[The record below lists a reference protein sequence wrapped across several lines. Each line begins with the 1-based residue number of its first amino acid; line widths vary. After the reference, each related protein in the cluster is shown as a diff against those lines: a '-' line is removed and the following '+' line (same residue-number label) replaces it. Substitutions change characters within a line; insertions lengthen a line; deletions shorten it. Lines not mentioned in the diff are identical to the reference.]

1 MTGSNIPFDFLHEQ
15 GIEFDFAGDGSSSV
29 PITSSLPAST
39 SGRLDEHEDLELSS
53 SLLTMSLDKDIPM
66 DEMALSAGEKSLLAR
81 PMAEDAMAALV
92 RPSGHLKGS
101 SGHLN
106 TANVGRR
113 KGRNN
118 SSRSRHG
125 AANVGEHSPA
135 GPLANVAATQPEFGI
150 ESGGVLDSKGAAAG
164 GGARPDISVNTGN
177 SSNGGVHHNVSGV
190 TSDGTFSPGQS
201 GTSSSSSSSENTPS
215 PSLLNAPNLVAQQ
228 LNNGLSPTASML
240 HQLGDAYRDGLISD
254 EQKSELKRSLTRANQ
269 MAASSSLGPANGNS
283 GFATVSALIGGLDS
297 AVRSPNNGGV
307 DSKALSPG
315 TLAGLDFDPSAS
327 ADLANSGDLV
337 DLVNSPNLL
346 WAAGGSTY
354 SSHSPNAA
362 NYFKGGGDDDLGV
375 PIEQAAGV
383 IS

>member
-297 AVRSPNNGGV
+297 AVRSPNNGGA
-307 DSKALSPG
+307 DGCPGCSSGGASGAHRAASAAASPG
-315 TLAGLDFDPSAS
+315 ARCALLRLPRGAGA
-327 ADLANSGDLV
+327 
-337 DLVNSPNLL
+337 
-346 WAAGGSTY
+346 
-354 SSHSPNAA
+354 
-362 NYFKGGGDDDLGV
+362 
-375 PIEQAAGV
+375 
-383 IS
+383 